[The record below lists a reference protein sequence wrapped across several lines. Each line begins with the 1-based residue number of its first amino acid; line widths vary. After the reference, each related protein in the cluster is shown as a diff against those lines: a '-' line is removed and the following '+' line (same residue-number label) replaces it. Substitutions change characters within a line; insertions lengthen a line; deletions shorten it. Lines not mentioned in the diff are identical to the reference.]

1 LNTSDKSDHARASRP
16 WRTALAF
23 CALATAWCLF
33 LLVPLFYPNAKLPF
47 SSEVISVNDLKR
59 IGDNTRVAVRGTVT
73 FTNEEP
79 RSYYLQDEA
88 GGLRIELGSLEPLP
102 ERGERVT
109 VRATVAQAYGAN
121 AGRRSVTL
129 RDVSMQ
135 RHGSAQLPTAKSLSI
150 TELFTDIGAYEA
162 IQVETVGILRAWRQD
177 GSRLMLEIGDR
188 GRRLP
193 VILSDPAGLSPESL
207 LDARIKIRGVVQ
219 VAHNPWEQSFAR
231 GDDSGPLLQVA
242 SRGDIDVLQAAPVE
256 ALQAPSVR
264 ALLTEPE
271 WVALGHRVRIRGVVL
286 RPESPNVLLLENG
299 GMLMPIETVDAM
311 QYSAG
316 EAIEAIGYPS
326 PRLFTITLQRSQIKR
341 LTPSDGERRLDEA
354 QRDLPVMTT
363 IQQIR
368 QLPNDLAGKAFPVDI
383 EAVLTVIH
391 HQRDCFFLQLGEE
404 GIYVDASDQSLQAL
418 RPGQRVR
425 VRGVTWPG
433 GFAPVIVH
441 PRVDVV
447 EEGTLPLAQRVDPE
461 IAASGAYDSEWVQ
474 IEGLVRPIRRTN
486 SGYLFNLVTS
496 LGVVDA
502 ILVNARDDAQWQVL
516 IDARVKVLGVF
527 ATTFTNDR
535 VLTGYRIFIDS
546 PEFMHVVRA
555 APTGA
560 ESIPV
565 KSTDNLLRFSGDH
578 EQSHR
583 ARVRGVVTLQTAGM
597 LYVEDESGSV
607 RIESS
612 EHGFEIGD
620 AVEAE
625 GYPNPSENGPILSDA
640 TIKVLGRKNA
650 IVPAAVGPEMILA
663 GDLDNRVVS
672 LQARLLNHVSGATQQ
687 TLVLQDGI
695 TTFSAHLED
704 GNPLVRLREGSM
716 LRITGICA
724 VQRQRPLFRDFT
736 SYPVSF
742 RLLLRSAEDVEVIEA
757 TPWWNLRHAW
767 PALVLLSLS
776 IFMALFWVVALRRQ
790 VQAQTGEIDHQ
801 RAFLRQI
808 IDMCPNFIFVKDR
821 AGRFTLANRALAE
834 AHGRQPEDF
843 VGKTDVDV
851 GSSEEEAAAYH
862 RDDLEVMDGE
872 REKVVQE
879 EPHTDIAGRL
889 LWMHT
894 VKRPLLGP
902 EGIAT
907 HVLGVS
913 NDVTLH
919 KQVEATLQ
927 KARAAAEAANQAKS
941 EFLANM
947 SHEIRTPLNGIIG
960 MSELCLDT
968 GLSREQREYIETVQL
983 SADGLL
989 NVINDILDFS
999 KIEAGKLE
1007 LDASEF
1013 DIRQTIDTAL
1023 KMLALRAHQKHLELA
1038 CDICSD
1044 VPERAIGDA
1053 NRLRQVLLNLVG
1065 NAIKFTERGEVV
1077 VSVCVENRT
1086 EADITLRFTV
1096 RDTGI
1101 GIAAERQQ
1109 LIFNPF
1115 VQADSSTT
1123 RQYGGTGLGLTISTR
1138 LVTMMGGSI
1147 GIESEIGQGSKFHF
1161 TAQFVSP
1168 RLQPD
1173 TVSLADRMLA
1183 GTRALILDDNET
1195 SRRILQN
1202 ALARWDVRAELAADA
1217 AHAEAILEQ
1226 CARQGDPIR
1235 LMLVDL
1241 DMPGVDGLA
1250 FVQGLEQALRAP
1262 ATIVMLLNSSTQR
1275 DDASRCRAA
1284 GISAYLVKPIRTSEL
1299 QDLLLQEL
1307 ANIRV
1312 TEPQVPAKQTPAQL
1326 GLNILLAEDNPVN
1339 QLVMQRL
1346 LVKRGHRV
1354 TIAATGRVAIEAVQ
1368 RDRFDLIFMDVQMPE
1383 VDGFEAT
1390 REIRKREASG
1400 QPRTPILALTA
1411 HAMSGDRERCLDAG
1425 MDGYMTK
1432 PVNPK
1437 ELDDV
1442 LKSFAASAH
1451 HPAAAPSAV
1460 TAASPSRALS

>member
-1 LNTSDKSDHARASRP
+1 MNTSDTSDHARASRQ

-23 CALATAWCLF
+23 CALATAWCFF

-47 SSEVISVNDLKR
+47 SSEVLSVNDLKR
-59 IGDNTRVAVRGTVT
+59 ISENNRVAVRGTVT
-73 FTNEEP
+73 FTDKEQ

-88 GGLRIELGSLEPLP
+88 GGLRIEVGTLEPLP
-102 ERGERVT
+102 EFGERVT
-109 VRATVAQAYGAN
+109 VRAFVQQAYGAN
-121 AGRRSVTL
+121 DGRRSVSL
-129 RDVSMQ
+129 RDVSMK
-135 RHGSAQLPTAKSLSI
+135 RHGSAQLPDAKTLSI
-150 TELFTDIGAYEA
+150 AELFTDIGAYEA
-162 IQVETVGILRAWRQD
+162 IRVETVGIIRAARQD
-177 GSRLMLEIGDR
+177 GSRLLLEIGDK

-193 VILSDPAGLSPESL
+193 VILTSPGGLIPEAL

-219 VAHNPWEQSFAR
+219 VAYNPWEHSFAR
-231 GDDSGPLLQVA
+231 GDDLGPLLQVA
-242 SRGDIDVLQAAPVE
+242 SRDDIDVVHAAPSE
-256 ALQAPSVR
+256 TLLAPSVR
-264 ALLTEPE
+264 ALLTQPK
-271 WVALGHRVRIRGVVL
+271 WVELGQRVRIRGVVL
-286 RPESPNVLLLENG
+286 RPESPNVILLENG
-299 GMLMPIETVDAM
+299 GMLMPIETPDAM
-311 QYSAG
+311 QYAPG
-316 EAIEAIGYPS
+316 DVIEATGYPA
-326 PRLFTITLQRSQIKR
+326 PRLFTTTLQRSQVR
-341 LTPSDGERRLDEA
+341 YLAPSEMQPSVDEA
-354 QRDLPVMTT
+354 QLDLPLMKT

-368 QLPNDLAGKAFPVDI
+368 QLPNELARKAFPVDL

-391 HQRDCFFLQLGEE
+391 HQRDCFFIQFGEE
-404 GIYVDASDQSLQAL
+404 GIYVDASDQSLRAL
-418 RPGQRVR
+418 RSGQRVR
-425 VRGVTWPG
+425 IRGVTWPG
-433 GFAPVIVH
+433 GFAPVIIH
-441 PRVDVV
+441 PRVDVI
-447 EEGTLPLAQRVDPE
+447 EEGTLPLPQRVDPE
-461 IAASGAYDSEWVQ
+461 IAAIGAYDSEWVQ
-474 IEGLVRPIRRTN
+474 IEGLVRPIRRTD
-486 SGYLFNLVTS
+486 SGYLFNLVTP

-502 ILVNARDDAQWQVL
+502 VMVNARDEAQWQTL

-546 PEFMHVVRA
+546 PESMHVVRQ
-555 APTGA
+555 APVGT
-560 ESIPV
+560 ESMPL
-565 KSTDNLLRFSGDH
+565 KSIDGLLRFSGDH

-583 ARVRGVVTLQTAGM
+583 TRVRGIVTLQTAGM
-597 LYVEDESGSV
+597 LYVEDESGSL
-607 RIESS
+607 RIETS
-612 EHGFEIGD
+612 ERGFEIGD
-620 AVEAE
+620 AVEAA
-625 GYPNPSENGPILSDA
+625 GYPNPTENGPILSDA
-640 TIKVLGRKNA
+640 TIKVLGRKNP
-650 IVPAAVGPEMILA
+650 IVPAAVSPETILA
-663 GDLDNRVVS
+663 GELDNRVVS

-687 TLVLQDGI
+687 TLVLQDGL
-695 TTFSAHLED
+695 TTFSAHLEE
-704 GNPLVRLREGSM
+704 GNPLVSLREGSM

-776 IFMALFWVVALRRQ
+776 IFMALLWVVALRRQ

-834 AHGRQPEDF
+834 AHGRKPEDF
-843 VGKTDVDV
+843 VGKTDADV
-851 GSSEEEAAAYH
+851 GSSEQEAAAYH
-862 RDDLEVMDGE
+862 RDDLEVMDSR

-902 EGIAT
+902 EGTST

-913 NDVTLH
+913 NDVTVH

-999 KIEAGKLE
+999 KIEAGKLA
-1007 LDASEF
+1007 LDSSEF

-1023 KMLALRAHQKHLELA
+1023 KMLALRAHQKRLELA
-1038 CDICSD
+1038 CDICPD
-1044 VPERAIGDA
+1044 VPERATGDA

-1077 VSVCVENRT
+1077 VSVSVENRT
-1086 EADITLRFTV
+1086 QDGITLRFTV

-1147 GIESEIGQGSKFHF
+1147 GLESEVGRGSKFHF

-1168 RLQPD
+1168 RSEIESA
-1173 TVSLADRMLA
+1173 SLADQVLT

-1195 SRRILQN
+1195 TRRILQN

-1217 AHAEAILEQ
+1217 AQAEAILGQ
-1226 CARQGDPIR
+1226 CASQGDPIR
-1235 LMLVDL
+1235 LMLIDL
-1241 DMPGVDGLA
+1241 DMPGVDGLS
-1250 FVQGLEQALRAP
+1250 FVQGVTQELRAP
-1262 ATIVMLLNSSTQR
+1262 ATIVMMLSSSTQR

-1284 GISAYLVKPIRTSEL
+1284 GVSAYLVKPIRTAEL
-1299 QDLLLQEL
+1299 RELLLQEL
-1307 ANIRV
+1307 ANVRV
-1312 TEPQVPAKQTPAQL
+1312 IEPQAPVKQAPAQL
-1326 GLNILLAEDNPVN
+1326 ALNILLAEDNPVN

-1354 TIAATGRVAIEAVQ
+1354 TIAATGKVAIEAVQ

-1383 VDGFEAT
+1383 LDGFEAT

-1400 QPRTPILALTA
+1400 QPRTPIVALTA

-1437 ELDDV
+1437 ELDEV
-1442 LKSFAASAH
+1442 LQSFVASTH
-1451 HPAAAPSAV
+1451 HRAAAPGAAP
-1460 TAASPSRALS
+1460 AASPSRALP